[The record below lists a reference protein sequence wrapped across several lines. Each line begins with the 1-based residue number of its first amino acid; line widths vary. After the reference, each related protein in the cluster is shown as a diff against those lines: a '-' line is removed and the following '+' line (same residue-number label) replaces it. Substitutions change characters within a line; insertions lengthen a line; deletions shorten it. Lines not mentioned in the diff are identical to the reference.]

1 MYSFALSEDSHDE
14 IMVNID
20 QLVTEDESEFC
31 STLKLFVIKQLG
43 QIYNGTI
50 DTLREQFLNRNV
62 VWIHP
67 MIEQPSDDLQVQKT

>member
-14 IMVNID
+14 MVNIN
-20 QLVTEDESEFC
+20 QLLTEYKSEFC